1 MPKKYAENYPE
12 KKYFEIG
19 FCLETAN
26 SNCTAVSEGGKIQNS
41 LGYNTA
47 HFWGNGN
54 NTSIFLRISDLY
66 LGLFF

>member
-26 SNCTAVSEGGKIQNS
+26 SNCTAVSEGGKIQN
-41 LGYNTA
+41 TK
-47 HFWGNGN
+47 
-54 NTSIFLRISDLY
+54 LRIDRST
-66 LGLFF
+66 FFGQWK